1 MEDLDRAS
9 TLPEIRVPA
18 ALTFAGLVLGL
29 ALGALFQGTQ
39 LLDRAMPYVT
49 PLGNLWLR
57 GLQMTIVP
65 LVASL
70 LFIGVVRALAAARA
84 AGLAGRALALIVAIL
99 TASAAMGALVTPLLL
114 DLFPLPQAA
123 LAALQ
128 SKEGAAPA
136 AMPGFA
142 EFLDSLLPENIVEAA
157 SNGAMLPLV
166 LFMALFA
173 LASTRLP
180 GGGGKTL
187 EDLFVALA
195 GAMLVIVGWV
205 LKLAPLGVF
214 ALALGLAA
222 SSGAAAFHA
231 LAHYIALVGLVGVV
245 VLLAAY
251 VLAIGVARIGPLR
264 FARAILPAQ
273 AVAIS
278 TQSSLASLPAMLAA
292 CRTLGLRETTAEMVL
307 PLAVAIFRATGP
319 AMNVAVA
326 IYVAKLSG
334 IELGPGAI
342 AAGAAVAAMITY
354 SSVSL
359 PNTMTFVA
367 TIGPVVLAMGL
378 PLEPL
383 AILVA
388 VEMLPDAMRTLG
400 NVTMDVALAAM
411 VDRTDQGASD

>member
-1 MEDLDRAS
+1 
-9 TLPEIRVPA
+9 
-18 ALTFAGLVLGL
+18 
-29 ALGALFQGTQ
+29 
-39 LLDRAMPYVT
+39 
-49 PLGNLWLR
+49 
-57 GLQMTIVP
+57 
-65 LVASL
+65 
-70 LFIGVVRALAAARA
+70 
-84 AGLAGRALALIVAIL
+84 
-99 TASAAMGALVTPLLL
+99 MGALVTPLLL

-359 PNTMTFVA
+359 PNTMTFVV

-400 NVTMDVALAAM
+400 NVTMDVALTAM